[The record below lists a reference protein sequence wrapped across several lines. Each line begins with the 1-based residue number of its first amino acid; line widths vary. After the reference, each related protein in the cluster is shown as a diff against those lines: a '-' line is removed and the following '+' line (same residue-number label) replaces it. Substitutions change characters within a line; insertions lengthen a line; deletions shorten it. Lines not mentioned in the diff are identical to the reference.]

1 MNREIIKII
10 VAGFLTLCVMISCLY
25 FPLVASLL
33 ENQLLGTDRVYN
45 AFDAIGLAEP
55 LGVIYEPA
63 VDVLHFLVDL

>member
-1 MNREIIKII
+1 
-10 VAGFLTLCVMISCLY
+10 MISCLY